1 MDFKT
6 SPDVPFVMR
15 GGSDKETALY
25 NRVAVLNRLN
35 WLVQKTIPDFDIRLK
50 TEVWQRC
57 WELEMYKR
65 FYTNDPKHPIDEEF
79 CQNGAKVAVEMESKP
94 VEPVDKKEYM
104 KAFVSA
110 TIPTDKTPEAKD
122 GFIANVL
129 RKVRGL
135 K

>member
-1 MDFKT
+1 
-6 SPDVPFVMR
+6 
-15 GGSDKETALY
+15 
-25 NRVAVLNRLN
+25 
-35 WLVQKTIPDFDIRLK
+35 
-50 TEVWQRC
+50 
-57 WELEMYKR
+57 MYKR

-110 TIPTDKTPEAKD
+110 VAPTDKTLEAKD